1 MPPAPLL
8 SVVMPAWNAE
18 RFVADAI
25 GSVLAQ
31 TVPDWEL
38 LVINDGST
46 DGTAAILADCQR
58 RDPRIRVLG
67 WAENRGIAHARNLGL
82 ASARGDLIAFLDSD
96 DVWHPAKI
104 ARQVAFMLRERAD
117 ISYTGY
123 HRVLEGEDSGRLVRV
138 PPEVTYRTMLRRN
151 WIPFSTAMV
160 SRPTCGAHRMR
171 PLGSAEDFAYWL
183 ALLRD
188 GSRRAVS
195 LDQPLMG
202 YRVRSDSVS
211 ANKLRKARNVW
222 RVFRKQESFGR
233 PRALAY
239 LGGYVC
245 HWLKFRAQLASQR
258 KELCLAA
265 DPDPAA
271 WRT

>member
-18 RFVADAI
+18 RFVAEAI
-25 GSVLAQ
+25 DSVRAQ

-38 LVINDGST
+38 LAVNDGST
-46 DGTAAILADCQR
+46 DGTAAILADCQC

-67 WAENRGIAHARNLGL
+67 GTENRGVAHARNLGL
-82 ASARGDLIAFLDSD
+82 DNARGDLIAFLDSD
-96 DVWHPAKI
+96 DVWHPAKT
-104 ARQVAFMLRERAD
+104 ARQVAFMLCEQAD

-123 HRVLEGEDSGRLVRV
+123 RRVPEGGGSEQLARV

-160 SRPTCGAHRMR
+160 SRSTCGAHRMR
-171 PLGSAEDFAYWL
+171 PLRNAQDFAYWL

-188 GSRRAVS
+188 GSRRAVG
-195 LDQPLMG
+195 LDQPLVG
-202 YRVRSDSVS
+202 YRVRSNSVS
-211 ANKLRKARNVW
+211 ANKLQSARHVW
-222 RVFRKQESFGR
+222 RIFREEESFGR
-233 PRALAY
+233 PRALAHFSS
-239 LGGYVC
+239 YVC
-245 HWLKFRAQLASQR
+245 HSLKFRAQLALQR
-258 KELCLAA
+258 QEPGLAA